1 MSNSTQKKQVFSVS
15 QKYAEVFEILEMV
28 NNKSEFICQA
38 IIEKYHGSGDIKDS
52 ILEEKMK
59 KILASMINEQNL
71 FIVSGN
77 VSNVPIQTVAV
88 STPAPVVE
96 DIPATTPIVVAEEDD
111 EDDAAYLKNILEN
124 M

>member
-15 QKYAEVFEILEMV
+15 QKYAEVFEILERV

-38 IIEKYHGSGDIKDS
+38 IIEKYRGCADVEDS
-52 ILEEKMK
+52 ILEAKMK
-59 KILASMINEQNL
+59 KILSSMMNENNL

-96 DIPATTPIVVAEEDD
+96 DIPVVNPTKDEDD
-111 EDDAAYLKNILEN
+111 EDDAAYLKNILDN

>member
-15 QKYAEVFEILEMV
+15 QKYAEVFEILERV

-38 IIEKYHGSGDIKDS
+38 IIEKYRGCADVEDS
-52 ILEEKMK
+52 ILEAKMK
-59 KILASMINEQNL
+59 KILSSMMNENNL

-96 DIPATTPIVVAEEDD
+96 DIPVANPTKDEDD
-111 EDDAAYLKNILEN
+111 EDDAAYLKNILDN